1 MRKGEAMKRLWMI
14 LLGLSVAVLSGCAD
28 RETDEKLPLPETEP
42 ETEWVEELEE
52 TGIPA
57 LQIRVYAYDEA
68 SGEEILTEL
77 KPGEPV
83 TVYYGGGGDCNI
95 AMGFAFDGGLVDV
108 VAEDNRIQMSM
119 GQKDAGPWDSG
130 NSHEER
136 SFGFQHRIAG
146 KGYLS
151 LYPLWGHHGSVDLAY
166 VTDVWGDYT
175 AYDDLY
181 AAEGTEYWLS
191 VHASEFHSPDKP
203 VIFARIRMIQHEE
216 KLSGQQSSRFFASHF
231 TVELT
236 EYELSDTYKMMLE

>member
-1 MRKGEAMKRLWMI
+1 MKRI
-14 LLGLSVAVLSGCAD
+14 LCQVLTAAIFFTGCS
-28 RETDEKLPLPETEP
+28 ETALQTPVPSPEP
-42 ETEWVEELEE
+42 ETEIRWTEEAEE
-52 TGIPA
+52 PGIPS
-57 LQIRVYAYDEA
+57 LEIRVHAYDEELGA
-68 SGEEILTEL
+68 SVLTEL
-77 KPGEPV
+77 CPGEPV

-95 AMGFAFDGGLVDV
+95 AMEFAFDGGLVDV
-108 VAEDNRIQMSM
+108 VAEDSMIQMSM

-181 AAEGTEYWLS
+181 AAEGTEYLLS

-216 KLSGQQSSRFFASHF
+216 IIPGQQSTHFFASHF
-231 TVELT
+231 TVELI